1 MSKAPAFQLY
11 AADFYMD
18 TISWSAEVVGVY
30 FRLLMHQWVN
40 GSIPDDIEKIARIA
54 GTMTDRNWR
63 SNTAG
68 IWRELCHKFVT
79 LPDGNLV
86 NVRLENTRQEQARY
100 IELQR
105 EKGKKRA
112 EKMWEGHIA
121 TAIKRL
127 QPEAQPKDSSSSSSS
142 SSIKNKDIIHPVFPK
157 GQPPHN
163 LASFLFEQILEN
175 SPKTTKIHNL
185 NNGKKEETIQRWAI
199 DIDKL
204 IRIDKQKGGY
214 IAEVIEWATEDK
226 FWSSNIESAGKLRA
240 KWDTLVKQMER
251 RAG

>member
-1 MSKAPAFQLY
+1 M
-11 AADFYMD
+11 
-18 TISWSAEVVGVY
+18 VGLY
-30 FRLLMHQWVN
+30 FRLLMAQWVN
-40 GSIPDDIEKIARIA
+40 GSIPNDIEKIARIGGCVENRKWKA
-54 GTMTDRNWR
+54 NVARMWL
-63 SNTAG
+63 
-68 IWRELCHKFVT
+68 ELCTKFVT

-121 TAIKRL
+121 AAISTAKKRL
-127 QPEAQPKDSSSSSSS
+127 QPEDSPSSS

-251 RAG
+251 RTG